1 MKNPK
6 EAWNKRYRE
15 GNHHTLEKPSQLLKR
30 WISQIPDGRAIDIGC
45 GNGRNAIFLSSE
57 GYKVDAI
64 DFSEEALKI
73 ARAKAKERNL
83 EINWMKKNVQEHT
96 FPKNRYQLVIISF
109 FNPLEKLAEIK
120 DSVAEGGY
128 ILLEHHVKTDRD
140 NIKGPKNDS
149 KFRFEPNELLEK
161 FSDLQILFYEE
172 GIERFGKGKKSA
184 ISRIVA
190 KNSNNFEK
198 DLPEIGEHRKEI

>member
-6 EAWNKRYRE
+6 EKWNKRYKE
-15 GNHHTLEKPSQLLKR
+15 GNHHDIEDPSNLLKR
-30 WISQIPDGRAIDIGC
+30 WISRIPTGKAIDIGC
-45 GNGRNAIFLSSE
+45 GNGRNAIFLSTK
-57 GYKVDAI
+57 GYEVDAI

-73 ARAKAKERNL
+73 AREKAQEKNL
-83 EINWMKKNVQEHT
+83 KINWIKKDIQEHN
-96 FPKNRYQLVIISF
+96 FPKGKYDLVVMSF

-120 DSVAEGGY
+120 NSLNEGGH
-128 ILLEHHVKTDRD
+128 ILFENHIKTEKREV
-140 NIKGPKNDS
+140 KGPDKDS
-149 KFRFEPNELLEK
+149 KYRFDPNEVLEK
-161 FSDLQILFYEE
+161 FDDLQILFYEE